1 MGERKLMIINDNSRM
16 TYELE
21 KCFKSRD
28 NYEIVFKAAN
38 SEEAINYL
46 EEGHSPDV
54 ILIDMLMPYCDG
66 NQLLYILKK
75 KGLCKNTTFIGIS
88 PLYTDEAMTLAQA
101 AGFAF
106 VIALPC
112 SANIIAMRVDQLMD
126 IKMGKKSNQLLEP
139 MGIDFLQYT
148 DCEDIVR
155 QYLVHMGMATQHSGF
170 MYAMA
175 AIKMYVDN
183 DGTKNLGITKT
194 VYPEVAKMYN
204 TNARVVERSIR
215 YAISYAW
222 LNGDM
227 ELQHNM
233 FGYTVDGNKG
243 CPTNKEFLTMIAEHT
258 RLRLK
263 TNLNRYKN

>member
-1 MGERKLMIINDNSRM
+1 
-16 TYELE
+16 
-21 KCFKSRD
+21 
-28 NYEIVFKAAN
+28 
-38 SEEAINYL
+38 
-46 EEGHSPDV
+46 
-54 ILIDMLMPYCDG
+54 
-66 NQLLYILKK
+66 
-75 KGLCKNTTFIGIS
+75 
-88 PLYTDEAMTLAQA
+88 MTLAQA

-148 DCEDIVR
+148 DCEDIIR

-194 VYPEVAKMYN
+194 VYPELQRCIIPMQGWLSA
-204 TNARVVERSIR
+204 A
-215 YAISYAW
+215 YA
-222 LNGDM
+222 M
-227 ELQHNM
+227 Q
-233 FGYTVDGNKG
+233 
-243 CPTNKEFLTMIAEHT
+243 
-258 RLRLK
+258 
-263 TNLNRYKN
+263 